1 MPHCVAVNCT
11 NRTEKKCS
19 MYKFPLNPDRRKL
32 WASKV
37 KRESFKPT
45 NNSFLCEDH
54 FTKEQFIVNMKGQSR
69 LKQNAVPT
77 QFSHLKVSKPR
88 RPPRVRLQ
96 AQWETNLLLER
107 VITDHNYAENSDGR
121 IEEEERN
128 MLEEPTKD
136 IGGCIEYM
144 EEQAASLLENHT
156 NTFPMHLDVQIEI
169 ETSDFDV
176 HSTVLKNRELE
187 HLVRQQAKEIT
198 ALKSS
203 LERIQNVDQIKPC
216 SKLSKF
222 LCPDQIQALD
232 RESRR
237 GMKWSNETIK
247 AALQLR
253 LSCGSSGYETLL
265 QHGYPLPAIRT
276 LQKRT
281 EHINF
286 EPGILT
292 EVFDLLKLK
301 ALSLDDLEKFCCL
314 TMDEF
319 SLKPSVDNDL
329 KVDAFIGDV
338 TLPGHEGTA
347 TKLAKVP
354 QN

>member
-1 MPHCVAVNCT
+1 MPHCVAVKCT

-19 MYKFPLNPDRRKL
+19 MYKFPLNPARRKL
-32 WASKV
+32 WASK
-37 KRESFKPT
+37 
-45 NNSFLCEDH
+45 DH
-54 FTKEQFIVNMKGQSR
+54 FTKEQFIVNMKGQRR

-176 HSTVLKNRELE
+176 HSTVLKN
-187 HLVRQQAKEIT
+187 
-198 ALKSS
+198 
-203 LERIQNVDQIKPC
+203 
-216 SKLSKF
+216 
-222 LCPDQIQALD
+222 
-232 RESRR
+232 
-237 GMKWSNETIK
+237 
-247 AALQLR
+247 
-253 LSCGSSGYETLL
+253 
-265 QHGYPLPAIRT
+265 
-276 LQKRT
+276 
-281 EHINF
+281 
-286 EPGILT
+286 
-292 EVFDLLKLK
+292 
-301 ALSLDDLEKFCCL
+301 
-314 TMDEF
+314 
-319 SLKPSVDNDL
+319 
-329 KVDAFIGDV
+329 
-338 TLPGHEGTA
+338 
-347 TKLAKVP
+347 
-354 QN
+354 